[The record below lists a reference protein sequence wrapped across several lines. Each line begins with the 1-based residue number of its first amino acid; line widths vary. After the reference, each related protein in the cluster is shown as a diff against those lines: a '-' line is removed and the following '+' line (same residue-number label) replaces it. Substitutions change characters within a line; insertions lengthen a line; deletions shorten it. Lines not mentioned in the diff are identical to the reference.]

1 MSGSFIP
8 SIETKV
14 RTLGKQCRPA
24 RSIHPQRFCCA
35 ARSQA
40 AIMIGQARMP
50 AESRPNSSDS
60 AATVQTTDARLDAL
74 LKRFEAGEMRA
85 LAQLITMVENRAP
98 ESSAIIE
105 RIYAKTGRAQVVGI
119 TGPPGA
125 GKSTLVNHLIA
136 KYRALGKKI
145 AILAVDP
152 SSPFSGGAVLGDRVR
167 MTDHYKDA
175 GVYIRSLASRGSHGG
190 LSRAAREIVKLLDAY
205 GSDVIIIETVGVGQ
219 TELSI
224 MDLADTTVVV
234 TVPEGGDAV
243 QVMKAGLNEIADVFV
258 VNKADRDGADRIK
271 AELEL
276 NVHLRPAGGWRPPVL
291 MTQAAADKGVDRLVD
306 AIAKHG
312 DYLAAHRDPAREAER
327 RTHELIEVLGGELED
342 RAARALKD
350 GQQSGLL
357 LRVREGQTN
366 PYGAARKILED
377 PATLIELLGVG
388 SNGRK

>member
-1 MSGSFIP
+1 
-8 SIETKV
+8 
-14 RTLGKQCRPA
+14 
-24 RSIHPQRFCCA
+24 
-35 ARSQA
+35 
-40 AIMIGQARMP
+40 MP
-50 AESRPNSSDS
+50 AKSRHHPAES

-85 LAQLITMVENRAP
+85 LAQLITLVENRAP
-98 ESSAIIE
+98 ESSAILE

-145 AILAVDP
+145 AILAIDP
-152 SSPFSGGAVLGDRVR
+152 SSPFSGGAVLGDRIR

-190 LSRAAREIVKLLDAY
+190 LSRAAREIAKLLDAY
-205 GSDVIIIETVGVGQ
+205 GADVIIIETVGVGQ

-234 TVPEGGDAV
+234 TVPEAGDSV

-258 VNKADRDGADRIK
+258 VNKADREGADRLR

-276 NVHLRPAGGWRPPVL
+276 SVHLRPGDGWRPPVL
-291 MTQAAADKGVDRLVD
+291 LTQAAIDRGVDAVVS

-312 DYLAAHRDPAREAER
+312 EYLRTHIDSARESEH
-327 RTHELIEVLGGELED
+327 RTREFVEVLSAELEERTARAVAEGGAQGVLD
-342 RAARALKD
+342 EIAAGKLNPYSAARRIIEDHKSLID
-350 GQQSGLL
+350 LL
-357 LRVREGQTN
+357 H
-366 PYGAARKILED
+366 
-377 PATLIELLGVG
+377 
-388 SNGRK
+388 NGRSKPRAD

>member
-1 MSGSFIP
+1 M
-8 SIETKV
+8 
-14 RTLGKQCRPA
+14 
-24 RSIHPQRFCCA
+24 
-35 ARSQA
+35 
-40 AIMIGQARMP
+40 
-50 AESRPNSSDS
+50 
-60 AATVQTTDARLDAL
+60 

-145 AILAVDP
+145 AVLAIDP

-167 MTDHYKDA
+167 MTDHYKDT

-224 MDLADTTVVV
+224 MDLADTIVVV
-234 TVPEGGDAV
+234 TVPEAGDSV

-258 VNKADRDGADRIK
+258 VNKADREGADRVK

-276 NVHLRPAGGWRPPVL
+276 GVHLRSGEGWRPPVL
-291 MTQAAADKGVDRLVD
+291 LTQAAVDLGVDAVVS

-312 DYLAAHRDPAREAER
+312 EYLRAHIDSARESER
-327 RTHELIEVLGGELED
+327 RTREFVEVLSAELEE
-342 RAARALKD
+342 RAARAVAD
-350 GQQSGLL
+350 GGARDVLDEIAAGKL
-357 LRVREGQTN
+357 N
-366 PYGAARKILED
+366 PYSAARRIIED
-377 PATLIELLGVG
+377 RKSLIDLLH
-388 SNGRK
+388 NGNPKRAD

>member
-1 MSGSFIP
+1 LEKLLERFDRAD
-8 SIETKV
+8 KV
-14 RTLGKQCRPA
+14 AL
-24 RSIHPQRFCCA
+24 
-35 ARSQA
+35 
-40 AIMIGQARMP
+40 
-50 AESRPNSSDS
+50 
-60 AATVQTTDARLDAL
+60 ARLIT
-74 LKRFEAGEMRA
+74 
-85 LAQLITMVENRAP
+85 LIENHAP
-98 ESSAIIE
+98 ERNAIIE
-105 RIYAKTGRAQVVGI
+105 RIYAKTGHAHIVGI

-125 GKSTLVNHLIA
+125 GKSTLVNLLIA
-136 KYRALGKKI
+136 KYRALGKQVAVL
-145 AILAVDP
+145 AIDP

-167 MTDHYKDA
+167 MTDHYKDT
-175 GVYIRSLASRGSHGG
+175 GVYIRSISSRGSHGG
-190 LSRAAREIVKLLDAY
+190 LSRAAREITKLLDAF
-205 GSDVIIIETVGVGQ
+205 GHDIIIIETVGVGQ
-219 TELSI
+219 TELGI

-276 NVHLRPAGGWRPPVL
+276 SVHLRPAGGWSPPVL